1 MVRKTEGCE
10 TILYAMSVRGSK
22 LLGNFFS
29 REAAAFSNDSAGGP
43 AIGRPGTFLHGSE
56 EGTEEEE
63 GCCVACLIRSSSSES
78 KAEVGVVSAEI
89 FEVAS
94 NCKAT

>member
-1 MVRKTEGCE
+1 MRKTEGCE

-22 LLGNFFS
+22 LLGNVFS
-29 REAAAFSNDSAGGP
+29 REAATVSKHSAGGL
-43 AIGRPGTFLHGSE
+43 AIGRPGTFLRGSE

-89 FEVAS
+89 FDAAS
-94 NCKAT
+94 N